1 LDRKNVGGEFS
12 FEYQITSTI
21 KEVFQQDTVSL
32 PMTVIP
38 TSINN
43 DAVLLLKINPS
54 FDFGTA
60 LLKNTNKLACHSR
73 LTVWELTTETQNIGG

>member
-1 LDRKNVGGEFS
+1 V
-12 FEYQITSTI
+12 
-21 KEVFQQDTVSL
+21 
-32 PMTVIP
+32 
-38 TSINN
+38 SINN
-43 DAVLLLKINPS
+43 DAVATVENTNPS

>member
-1 LDRKNVGGEFS
+1 MSVEFS

-21 KEVFQQDTVSL
+21 KGSFQQDTVSL

-38 TSINN
+38 MSINN
-43 DAVLLLKINPS
+43 DAVATVENTNPS

-73 LTVWELTTETQNIGG
+73 LTVWELTTETQILVGRNQY